1 MYNSPKNIST
11 PLKKFQRLPKNLNPS
26 LKIFKPIQMNLSSLI
41 YVNRTTSPPPPPTK
55 NISTTLKTIS
65 IISEKKINPF
75 RKISGLPKK
84 FQPSQNILTPL
95 IHVNMYLPP
104 PHILFYFFYLF
115 LSTSFPSLLKNNCFL
130 IAGGLNYLSSPPPP
144 PLISPR
150 TIHCLLFIRLFFFCA
165 C

>member
-26 LKIFKPIQMNLSSLI
+26 LKKFKPIQMNLSSLI
-41 YVNRTTSPPPPPTK
+41 YVNRTTSPPPP
-55 NISTTLKTIS
+55 LKIYQQHS
-65 IISEKKINPF
+65 KLYQSFLKKKINPF

-104 PHILFYFFYLF
+104 PPILFHFFYLF

-130 IAGGLNYLSSPPPP
+130 IAGGLNYL
-144 PLISPR
+144 
-150 TIHCLLFIRLFFFCA
+150 
-165 C
+165 